1 MSDRATNDERG
12 RETRAAEAAALA
24 LRLEQTQSALRGLAE
39 RVVELE
45 RDRRILHAA
54 MQDANQQ
61 IRILE
66 SSRTFRFSKWPR
78 RLYGWIRRRAGR

>member
-1 MSDRATNDERG
+1 MPDGATSTDRG
-12 RETRAAEAAALA
+12 RENRAAEAAALA
-24 LRLEQTQSALRGLAE
+24 LRLEQSQSALRGLAE
-39 RVVELE
+39 RVIELE
-45 RDRRILHAA
+45 QERRVLHAA

-78 RLYGWIRRRAGR
+78 RLYGWIRGKSGL